1 MSVSQPTHPGKAS
14 VEALTKLLNDSAASL
29 DGLDFDNVSV
39 DFHEVEREVL
49 NDLALTKRFSLK
61 DRESLLVGS
70 KIVFNLVDGRINVVD
85 NFGVK
90 GIDFIKHGT
99 TSALLREYGLLEPY
113 NACVLAL
120 ITRVLAM
127 GIATTIGIGERLPDE
142 VLIFL
147 QPPRSKGESVASSVN
162 LVLEALHRFRGLS
175 EAELSDFPARYR
187 SLAERLAK
195 CGIAK
200 NRLLPDQILIT
211 IQQEAVRACVRID
224 LWHRVLRSLTEALE
238 PAEALKHCEA
248 VRAEPSNQLLIENL
262 LQALKRQIQVL
273 QQHLRNLDRLKATV
287 ANGNRLYLDCL
298 LLIVYVHENR
308 REVEQMYANRLAW
321 TQCWSEQVRMGSI
334 HTVQQVFERH
344 KAGLSRAIG
353 LPIPPSL

>member
-1 MSVSQPTHPGKAS
+1 MTGRSLSGRAS
-14 VEALTKLLNDSAASL
+14 AEALAALLRDSAASL
-29 DGLDFDNVSV
+29 EGLTFEGVSV
-39 DFHEVEREVL
+39 SFGEVEREVL
-49 NDLALTKRFSLK
+49 SDLALTRRFAL
-61 DRESLLVGS
+61 RERENLLVGT
-70 KIVFNLVDGRINVVD
+70 KILFNLIDGRVNMVD

-90 GIDFIKHGT
+90 GIDFIKHGST
-99 TSALLREYGLLEPY
+99 TALLKEYGLDEPY

-127 GIATTIGIGERLPDE
+127 GITTSVAIGERLPDE

-147 QPPRSKGESVASSVN
+147 QPPRNQAESANSSVN
-162 LVLEALHRFRGLS
+162 VVLEALQRFRGLS

-200 NRLLPDQILIT
+200 ERLTADLILTT

-224 LWHRVLRSLTEALE
+224 LWHRVLRSLNEAIQ
-238 PAEALKHCEA
+238 PAEALKHNDA
-248 VRAEPSNQLLIENL
+248 VRADPSNLLLVENL
-262 LQALKRQIQVL
+262 VQALKRQMLVL

-287 ANGNRLYLDCL
+287 TNGNRLYLDCL

-308 REVEQMYANRLAW
+308 REVEQIYANRVAW
-321 TQCWSEQVRMGSI
+321 TQCWSDQVRTGSI
-334 HTVQQVFERH
+334 QSVQQVFDRH
-344 KAGLSRAIG
+344 KGSLSRAIA